1 MIFLKV
7 SLFTILI
14 VSSFVIVSHS
24 ITKLTGEKRMSS
36 AKIGVNPE
44 AGKDIFW
51 GKGKCG
57 TCHSIGGEGSAIR
70 CPDLANIGVKAGE
83 RTPGMSVTQYLVE
96 SIATPGT
103 YVVQGYK
110 NEMPVVYEPPI
121 LLKPDEI
128 KAVIT
133 FLQSQGSEVDI
144 AGIKLPKE
152 ILEAQVRRTQEVWK
166 PYIIGDMVEGERL
179 FFDVQGKAGCTK
191 CHTVKGKGGS
201 VGPDL
206 TNIAGTRRPE
216 FIIESILNPNLEIA
230 SGFEQYLVVTH
241 DGQYLT
247 GVIKKEDDTILE
259 MIVDEEGRPVQKVIQ
274 KSEIDAKEAQKTS
287 MMPGNLSQILTIK
300 EFHDILGYLIELK

>member
-7 SLFTILI
+7 SLFTILV

-24 ITKLTGEKRMSS
+24 LTKLTGEKGISS
-36 AKIGVNPE
+36 IKIGVNPE

-70 CPDLANIGVKAGE
+70 CPNLANIGMKASE
-83 RTPGMSVTQYLVE
+83 RKPGMSVTQYLVE
-96 SIATPGT
+96 SIATPGA

-133 FLQSQGSEVDI
+133 FLQNQGGEVDI

-152 ILEAQVRRTQEVWK
+152 ILEAQTKRITDVWK
-166 PYIIGDMVEGERL
+166 PYISGDIAEGERL
-179 FFDVQGKAGCTK
+179 FFDAKSKAGCTK

-206 TNIAGTRRPE
+206 TTIAGTRRPE
-216 FIIESILNPNLEIA
+216 FIIDSILNPNLEIA

-247 GVIKKEDDTILE
+247 GIIKREDDTMLE
-259 MIVDEEGRPVQKVIQ
+259 MVVDEEGKPVNKVIQ
-274 KSEIDAKEAQKTS
+274 KSEIEAKEAQKTS
-287 MMPGNLSQILTIK
+287 MMPGNFSQLLTIK